1 MSGAVHY
8 SDQWKATIAK
18 WHNCA
23 CAMQHA
29 TSTIHYFILVRDNK
43 LLAWL
48 AGRLASRGW
57 PWEAGPAP
65 PPACRWSTGT
75 RWPSGSCSEHIVLA
89 RTIQAFKSL
98 NYHPPTNQPSVTSG
112 GRRPGRPSTH
122 PTPPRAGR
130 RSRWGG
136 WPGRCSSCPRR
147 WSAGPKERRLQLCE
161 CGNRTVIVNT
171 GGGTIVM
178 CVCIGI
184 TMFLQNDRGNVRMW
198 FMDVV
203 RPKWLCLSVYCECGQ
218 TQMVCL
224 NLDYGC
230 GQTLMVCL
238 SVDYGYGQPQV
249 LCAAVSV
256 IVVRPEG

>member
-1 MSGAVHY
+1 MAGVDVWSSALI
-8 SDQWKATIAK
+8 WPIKAAIAK

-48 AGRLASRGW
+48 AGRLANRSW

-75 RWPSGSCSEHIVLA
+75 RWPSCSCSEHIVLA

-98 NYHPPTNQPSVTSG
+98 NYHPPTNQPNVTSG

-147 WSAGPKERRLQLCE
+147 WSAGPKRK
-161 CGNRTVIVNT
+161 TT
-171 GGGTIVM
+171 
-178 CVCIGI
+178 
-184 TMFLQNDRGNVRMW
+184 
-198 FMDVV
+198 
-203 RPKWLCLSVYCECGQ
+203 
-218 TQMVCL
+218 
-224 NLDYGC
+224 
-230 GQTLMVCL
+230 
-238 SVDYGYGQPQV
+238 
-249 LCAAVSV
+249 AAVWM
-256 IVVRPEG
+256 RQ